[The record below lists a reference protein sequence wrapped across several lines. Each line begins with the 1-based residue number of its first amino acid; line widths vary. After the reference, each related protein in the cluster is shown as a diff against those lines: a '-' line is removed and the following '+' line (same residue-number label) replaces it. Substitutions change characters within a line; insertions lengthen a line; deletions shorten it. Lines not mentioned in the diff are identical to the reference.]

1 MVPKY
6 IFASLIYYR
15 KDHEN
20 AEFEQR
26 AQNFEPL
33 IRYMVEQETT
43 TQGIRMS
50 RGVELVLVTRQ
61 ETVVLPKVEPI
72 VAQGVPMAIRAGY
85 NEPKLN

>member
-1 MVPKY
+1 
-6 IFASLIYYR
+6 
-15 KDHEN
+15 
-20 AEFEQR
+20 
-26 AQNFEPL
+26 
-33 IRYMVEQETT
+33 
-43 TQGIRMS
+43 MS